1 MSFQASCQRGEKGG
15 SSARLFVCVVMAAVY
30 LIGPCQVILGVFLI
44 GAVLFLFSHWL
55 KLSIKFF
62 RLETHAASNIHKII
76 CQKSFTTPKYI
87 ICQMPKTQPVFLATL
102 THNPLHSRSVE
113 STEPLREQ
121 MFCAMGCDGCMS
133 TCSCPYKEH
142 TAGRTRET
150 ESFEMSQVCAE
161 SIAGDRFVSDTIP
174 TRSDVMNTLATMIS
188 RDRGACSCS
197 PRRA

>member
-1 MSFQASCQRGEKGG
+1 M
-15 SSARLFVCVVMAAVY
+15 CVVMAAVY

-44 GAVLFLFSHWL
+44 GDVLFLFSHWL
-55 KLSIKFF
+55 KWSIKFF

-87 ICQMPKTQPVFLATL
+87 ICQMPKIPRCSVASGCILQYATQPVFLATL

-121 MFCAMGCDGCMS
+121 MFCAMDCDGCMS

-150 ESFEMSQVCAE
+150 ESFQMSQVCAE